1 MPASLCDASHTI
13 VPVKTRV
20 FALTVLVLAFAAPA
34 TSAPSS
40 SSSTTLRISA
50 KAAGLAFST
59 TRLTAAHGTVTI
71 MMKNLSPIPHDVAIQ
86 GNGVNTKGK
95 IVPKGGTSTVTATL
109 KKGVYTFL
117 CTVPGHAAAG
127 MKGKLTIT

>member
-1 MPASLCDASHTI
+1 MT
-13 VPVKTRV
+13 TRLL
-20 FALTVLVLAFAAPA
+20 ALTVLVLAFAAPVA
-34 TSAPSS
+34 AAPTT

-59 TRLTAAHGTVTI
+59 THLTARHGIVTI
-71 MMKNLSPIPHDVAIQ
+71 RMTNLSPLPHDVAIR
-86 GNGVNTKGK
+86 GNGISKSGK
-95 IVPKGGTSTVTATL
+95 LVPKGGTSIVTATL